1 MAARLKKL
9 GVVIAVF
16 GLLFVV
22 AGGIAA
28 FQVKQGSD
36 ALRAFSAAQDVKLT
50 YDENG
55 HLTDHGTTEGA
66 DAILSLLENDWNYP
80 VDKSELDPNDPVVNT
95 ASEYMYQM
103 ATIAHHVLDST
114 VKVTLTEPAEYN
126 GKTYEPGTYDVP
138 VDGKYYSQFD
148 RLDPLQGPARGQA
161 WSAVALSLQGQ
172 LGVGAATASTLKLG
186 WGVAAVIAGLG
197 GTLIVA
203 GLGLVWAAG
212 APAVSEAKPAAKKAP
227 AKTKK

>member
-9 GVVIAVF
+9 GVVVAVF
-16 GLLFVV
+16 GLLFII
-22 AGGIAA
+22 AGGFAA
-28 FQVKQGSD
+28 YQVKQGSD
-36 ALRAFSAAQDVKLT
+36 ALRAFSAAQDVKLS

-55 HLTDHGTTEGA
+55 HLTDHGSAEEA

-80 VDKSELDPNDPVVNT
+80 VDKSELDPNDPIVNT

-103 ATIAHHVLDST
+103 ATIAHHVLTST
-114 VKVTLTEPAEYN
+114 VKVTLTEPAEVD
-126 GKTYEPGTYDVP
+126 GKTLEPGTYDVP

-148 RLDPLQGPARGQA
+148 RTNPLEGGARGQA
-161 WSAVALSLQGQ
+161 WSATALSLQGQ

-197 GTLIVA
+197 GTLLVA
-203 GLGLVWAAG
+203 GLGLVWVAG
-212 APAVSEAKPAAKKAP
+212 APSVSEAKPAPKKAP
-227 AKTKK
+227 AKSKK